1 MKKTNFPKRGDNL
14 KVSLRNSQ
22 YERPPLKYVLTLKE
36 EYPEIWGLGGN
47 IKGNEQFRDLS
58 RVVENDGVADKD
70 YLIKAVKLRE
80 AWAARHTYDFRIRG
94 VVAQLKWF
102 VIGSRGFEHMKE
114 TVDNEITRRYGDE

>member
-1 MKKTNFPKRGDNL
+1 M

-22 YERPPLKYVLTLKE
+22 YERPPLKYVQTLKE

-58 RVVENDGVADKD
+58 RVVANDGVADKE

-80 AWAARHTYDFRIRG
+80 AWAARHIYDFRIRG
-94 VVAQLKWF
+94 VIAQLKWF
-102 VIGSRGFEHMKE
+102 VIGSRGFEHMKD
-114 TVDNEITRRYGDE
+114 TVDKEIARRYGDE